1 MTDRYA
7 VIGNPIAQ
15 SKSPLLHTAFARQFG
30 HDLTYEALL
39 ATHDTFAATVRR
51 FIAEGGKGM
60 NVTAPF
66 KLAAL
71 ALADTLS
78 ERARAAQAI
87 NTLKFEPEGVHGDN
101 TDGVGLVGDIQDRLG
116 ISLAGKRLLVIGAGG
131 AARGILLPLLQ
142 AGPGYLLL
150 VNRTESKA
158 HDLLG
163 EHSRAGKVEAGPL
176 AAVAGG
182 RFDVV
187 INATS
192 ASLGGT
198 PLALADEVFAPG
210 SLAYDLVYGKGDTAF
225 MADARRQGAA
235 RVSDG
240 LGMLVGQAAESYR
253 LWRGCLPDVE
263 PVMAMLRPA

>member
-15 SKSPLLHTAFARQFG
+15 SKSPILHTAFARQFG
-30 HDLTYEALL
+30 HDLQYEALL
-39 ATHDTFAATVRR
+39 ATHETFTDVVSR

-71 ALADTLS
+71 EFADTLS
-78 ERARAAQAI
+78 ERARSAQAI
-87 NTLKFEPEGVHGDN
+87 NTLMFGPEGVHGDN
-101 TDGVGLVGDIQDRLG
+101 TDGVGLVGDIQERLG
-116 ISLAGKRLLVIGAGG
+116 VSLRGRRLLLIGAGG
-131 AARGILLPLLQ
+131 AARGILLPILE
-142 AGPGYLLL
+142 AEPDYLLL
-150 VNRTESKA
+150 VNRTEHKA
-158 HDLLG
+158 HSLLG
-163 EHSRAGKVEAGPL
+163 DRRRAGKIEAGPL
-176 AAVAGG
+176 SAVAGG

-192 ASLGGT
+192 ASLSGAHL
-198 PLALADEVFAPG
+198 PLASGVFAPG

-225 MADARRQGAA
+225 MVDARELGAA

-253 LWRGCLPDVE
+253 LWRGCMPDVE
-263 PVMAMLRPA
+263 PVMAMVR

>member
-15 SKSPLLHTAFARQFG
+15 SKSPILHTAFARQFG
-30 HDLTYEALL
+30 HDIHYGTLL
-39 ATHDTFAATVRR
+39 ATHETFADTVRR
-51 FIAEGGKGM
+51 FVAEGGKGM

-66 KLAAL
+66 KLDAL
-71 ALADTLS
+71 EFADTLS
-78 ERARAAQAI
+78 ERARSAQAI
-87 NTLKFEPEGVHGDN
+87 NTLKFEPDGVHGDN

-116 ISLAGKRLLVIGAGG
+116 VALEGRRLLVIGAGG

-142 AGPGYLLL
+142 AGPDYLLL
-150 VNRTESKA
+150 VNRTEHKA

-163 EHSRAGKVEAGPL
+163 ERRRAGKVEAGPL

-192 ASLGGT
+192 ASLTGAHL
-198 PLALADEVFAPG
+198 PLADSVFAPG
-210 SLAYDLVYGKGDTAF
+210 SLAYDLVYGDGDTAF
-225 MADARRQGAA
+225 MTDARALGAA

-253 LWRGCLPDVE
+253 LWRGSRPDVE
-263 PVMAMLRPA
+263 PVMAMLR

>member
-7 VIGNPIAQ
+7 VIGNPISQ
-15 SKSPLLHTAFARQFG
+15 SKSPILHTAFARQFG
-30 HDLTYEALL
+30 HDIQYEALL
-39 ATHDTFAATVRR
+39 ATHETFADTVRR

-71 ALADTLS
+71 DFADTLS
-78 ERARAAQAI
+78 ERAQAAQAI
-87 NTLKFEPEGVHGDN
+87 NTLKFGPDGVFGDN
-101 TDGVGLVGDIQDRLG
+101 TDGVGLVYDIQDRLG
-116 ISLAGKRLLVIGAGG
+116 VRLAGRRLLVIGAGG

-142 AGPGYLLL
+142 TGPDYLLL
-150 VNRTESKA
+150 VNRTEHKA

-163 EHSRAGKVEAGPL
+163 ERRQAGKVEAGPL
-176 AAVAGG
+176 SAVAGG

-192 ASLGGT
+192 ASLSGAHL
-198 PLALADEVFAPG
+198 PLDAGVFAPDA
-210 SLAYDLVYGKGDTAF
+210 LAYDLVYGKGDTAF
-225 MADARRQGAA
+225 MADARQLGAA
-235 RVSDG
+235 HVADG

-253 LWRGCLPDVE
+253 LWRGCQPDVE
-263 PVMAMLRPA
+263 PVMALLR